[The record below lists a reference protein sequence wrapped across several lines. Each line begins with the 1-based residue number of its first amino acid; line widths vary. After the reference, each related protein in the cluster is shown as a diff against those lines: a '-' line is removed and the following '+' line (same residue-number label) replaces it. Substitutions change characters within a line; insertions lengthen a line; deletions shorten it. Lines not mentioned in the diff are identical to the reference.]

1 MNDLPSGCAKAT
13 LVTFNRPGATIYR
26 QMMVPS
32 DADLVR
38 AVRLGDR
45 DAFAV
50 LVDRH
55 RARAAGLATAMLG
68 DAAEAEDVCQ
78 EALYQAYFGIDRL
91 RDPSRFGA
99 WLCGIA
105 INLTKMRL
113 RQRRMTVALEDLDG
127 GRIPRA
133 FRLEDT
139 RPEAAYEVHELRERL
154 RSAIGELPEDMRAAV
169 WLHYVD
175 GLSYREIG
183 ALFGIAPGT
192 LRVLAHRARRRLRQ
206 ALIGEWDRQARRE
219 EEAMI
224 EASVQDVLVWMP
236 ANREPEPP
244 KGTGHMTY
252 ASLPASRCVVLLRE
266 RDGNRALPIWI
277 GPFEAEVLTLHL
289 ADIPM
294 ARPLTYDFVARLLD
308 AVDVKIDRV
317 AVSAL
322 KGETFLAT
330 VTARAGQRTHE
341 VDARPSDA
349 INLAVRAGAPIFV
362 DPEVMR
368 QQSILAA
375 EAPRELVD
383 LTARHGG
390 TIEEGYAWRSGREIA
405 LARKRAD
412 PPTAC

>member
-1 MNDLPSGCAKAT
+1 
-13 LVTFNRPGATIYR
+13 
-26 QMMVPS
+26 MVPS
-32 DADLVR
+32 DADLVH

-45 DAFAV
+45 DAFGV

-55 RARAAGLATAMLG
+55 RARAVGLAAAMLG

-105 INLTKMRL
+105 INLAKMRL
-113 RQRRMTVALEDLDG
+113 RRRRMTFALEDLDG
-127 GRIPRA
+127 GRVLRA

-139 RPEAAYEVHELRERL
+139 TPEAAYEARELRESVR
-154 RSAIGELPEDMRAAV
+154 RAIGNLPEDMRAAV
-169 WLHYVD
+169 WLHYVE
-175 GLSYREIG
+175 GLSYQEIG

-206 ALIGEWDRQARRE
+206 ALIGEWDRRAHRE

-236 ANREPEPP
+236 IDHEPKPAE
-244 KGTGHMTY
+244 GTGY
-252 ASLPASRCVVLLRE
+252 RIYEILPASRCVVLLRE
-266 RDGNRALPIWI
+266 RDGDRALPIWI

-289 ADIPM
+289 AEIPT
-294 ARPLTYDFVARLLD
+294 ARPLSYDFMARLLD

-330 VTARAGQRTHE
+330 VTARAGQHTHE

-362 DPEVMR
+362 DPEVMQ

-375 EAPRELVD
+375 EAPRELVE

-390 TIEEGYAWRSGREIA
+390 TIEAGYTWRSGREIA
-405 LARKRAD
+405 LAQKRTD
-412 PPTAC
+412 PPKPC